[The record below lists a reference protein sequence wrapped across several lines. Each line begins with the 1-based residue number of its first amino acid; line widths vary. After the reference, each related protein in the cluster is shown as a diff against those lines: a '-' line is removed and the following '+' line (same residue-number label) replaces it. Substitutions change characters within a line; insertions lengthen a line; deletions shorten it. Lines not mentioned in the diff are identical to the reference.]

1 MSGERF
7 RELDVVKDP
16 LYGYN
21 RDEIHEVKKELKKVK
36 KAHNSTKDE
45 LKEKSGDI
53 ADLKDKLSS
62 ADG

>member
-7 RELDVVKDP
+7 RELDAVKDP

-21 RDEIHEVKKELKKVK
+21 RDQVHEVKKELKKVK
-36 KAHNSTKDE
+36 QAHNSTKDK
-45 LKEKSGDI
+45 LKGKSGDI

-62 ADG
+62 TDG